1 MRLNKS
7 FIILIVL
14 VVLVIASLIWGKFKS
29 SSQSTGVSNVS
40 IDYSTNTAPQ
50 SNIANSSASDLSN
63 EETDSTSS
71 VSEST
76 SEITSSTT
84 DTGKTDS
91 SSPLQNGVEGD
102 PSLFTVQN
110 DDIVSTA
117 VMYYVSGLQDDAIL
131 SVIDDNLLSKQ
142 EKLLTTEPYST
153 LSANKGNLTARK
165 QGDVVIVTSDDKD
178 YKFRVRLNDDVT
190 QIKSIKYLGGN

>member
-7 FIILIVL
+7 FVILILLVIL
-14 VVLVIASLIWGKFKS
+14 VVGSLIWGKFKS

-40 IDYSTNTAPQ
+40 IDYSTNTATQ
-50 SNIANSSASDLSN
+50 SNIGNSSASDLSN

-71 VSEST
+71 VSEGT
-76 SEITSSTT
+76 SEVLGSTT
-84 DTGKTDS
+84 DTGKTDTS
-91 SSPLQNGVEGD
+91 SSLQNGVEGD

-117 VMYYVSGLQDDAIL
+117 VMYYVSGVQDDAIL

-142 EKLLTTEPYST
+142 EKLLVTEPYSV
-153 LSANKGNLTARK
+153 LSANKDNLTARK

>member
-1 MRLNKS
+1 M
-7 FIILIVL
+7 
-14 VVLVIASLIWGKFKS
+14 
-29 SSQSTGVSNVS
+29 S
-40 IDYSTNTAPQ
+40 IDYSTNTVPQ
-50 SNIANSSASDLSN
+50 SNTDDGSDSDISN
-63 EETDSTSS
+63 EETDITSS

-76 SEITSSTT
+76 SEVIGSTT
-84 DTGKTDS
+84 DTGKSDTS
-91 SSPLQNGVEGD
+91 SSLQNGVDGD

-142 EKLLTTEPYST
+142 EKLLTTEPYSV